1 MEYLVLN
8 NNTVALACAA
18 YITNGYGP
26 CSDEPCTYTPPCN
39 TKFRPCD
46 YLAPEI

>member
-8 NNTVALACAA
+8 NSTIAPACLK
-18 YITNGYGP
+18 YGP
-26 CSDEPCTYTPPCN
+26 CTDEPCTYTPPCN